1 MNGQKRSVQQND
13 SKWNQEAAKKV
24 KGNWVEELPSVLW
37 SYRTT
42 PRVHMKETPF
52 SQTYDTEAMLPM
64 ELTIGSLRTT
74 YFKEADNDKDLR
86 ANLDLIEEKC
96 ERSNIRQATYKNVIE
111 RYYNQR
117 VNEKAFKVGNYVLR

>member
-1 MNGQKRSVQQND
+1 MNGQKRSVQQNA
-13 SKWNQEAAKKV
+13 SKWNQEAAKKA

-52 SQTYDTEAMLPM
+52 GLTYDTEAMLPM

-86 ANLDLIEEKC
+86 ANLDLIKEKC
-96 ERSNIRQATYKNVIE
+96 ERSNIHQATYKNVVE

-117 VNEKAFKVGNYVLR
+117 VNKKDFKVGNYVLR